1 MKKIIRTSLIGV
13 ILLMMFT
20 VTSLAYYSN
29 KITVTVPNWG
39 GSIDSININGQVTKT
54 STSKSVTFYGV
65 QESASLDAMGRL
77 INSNGEARSDY
88 VTIAQGSYHTSQT
101 NTGVVNFFMYSRVK
115 SHMFEPNNK
124 VVVYQFNPY

>member
-77 INSNGEARSDY
+77 INSNGEARSD
-88 VTIAQGSYHTSQT
+88 
-101 NTGVVNFFMYSRVK
+101 
-115 SHMFEPNNK
+115 
-124 VVVYQFNPY
+124 